1 MAAVVH
7 SCVVSSVLCS
17 LVDGMI
23 VVVLLRYDQLLF
35 EAILELM
42 IACLWLKSLP

>member
-7 SCVVSSVLCS
+7 SCEVSRVLCS
-17 LVDGMI
+17 LVESMI

-42 IACLWLKSLP
+42 IACLWLESLP